1 MEVRVF
7 SRMCRRVTTQQR
19 QRWGSEDDDETRQV
33 RYHRT
38 CTNDNVCVK
47 QDKFQRKCVIN
58 LAVVVVVI
66 VVDQRSHENNFRN
79 FSVCL
84 DSANLV
90 AICAMRSDE
99 LQQIFDVFTFSF
111 TRWWFRMSWLQ
122 LFVDF
127 CFDAGH
133 TSPRI
138 SRDTDSKNSTQTHK
152 SLFFADPFPIH
163 DFETFARESQSI
175 QHSSYIAVC
184 SSRLPRFRQ
193 DLSLQGRKQIN

>member
-1 MEVRVF
+1 MSTRHNTT
-7 SRMCRRVTTQQR
+7 RRQR
-19 QRWGSEDDDETRQV
+19 WQRWGSEDDDETRQV

-38 CTNDNVCVK
+38 CTYYNVCVK

-58 LAVVVVVI
+58 LAVVVVV

-90 AICAMRSDE
+90 MRSDE
-99 LQQIFDVFTFSF
+99 LQQIFDMFTFSF
-111 TRWWFRMSWLQ
+111 TRWWFRKLWLQ
-122 LFVDF
+122 LFGDF
-127 CFDAGH
+127 WFDAGH

-138 SRDTDSKNSTQTHK
+138 SRDTLEKKQHTQIHK

-163 DFETFARESQSI
+163 DFETFARATQSI
-175 QHSSYIAVC
+175 QPAQQLYLYQTAT
-184 SSRLPRFRQ
+184 F
-193 DLSLQGRKQIN
+193 